1 MFQFVSIRI
10 YKSSVGACGCFI
22 CFMGA
27 NVLRV
32 KLNSGAGRC
41 KAPPICYRSVMDY
54 GDPICDIQPAL
65 APFQCV
71 SVCFVGLLTHSPQPS
86 RSYYTVLIMSYCH
99 NVICYASQFRVSFT
113 D

>member
-10 YKSSVGACGCFI
+10 YRSSVGACGCFI

-32 KLNSGAGRC
+32 QLNSGAGRC

-54 GDPICDIQPAL
+54 GDPICDSQRSPGPSVFCRFIDAFPAAL
-65 APFQCV
+65 ALILH
-71 SVCFVGLLTHSPQPS
+71 SVD
-86 RSYYTVLIMSYCH
+86 I
-99 NVICYASQFRVSFT
+99 VILS
-113 D
+113 